1 MRDLM
6 KEKLQAKSAE
16 EAKEETTV
24 RKTAKTTAPKDKAVT
39 AEPPAKESTADV
51 TKPASKLY
59 VAIHQLKDGHDW
71 HFDSRELPRHTPVM
85 YVGAV
90 YAVVLFCIQAVISVH
105 VAGNV

>member
-1 MRDLM
+1 M
-6 KEKLQAKSAE
+6 KEKLQAKSSE
-16 EAKEETTV
+16 EAKEETMV
-24 RKTAKTTAPKDKAVT
+24 SETAKTTATEDKATT
-39 AEPPAKESTADV
+39 AEPPAKERTTDV
-51 TKPASKLY
+51 IKPASKLY
-59 VAIHQLKDGHDW
+59 VAIHQLKAGHDW